1 MQSGRKSPN
10 ATMTG
15 TSPQAVPADTL
26 VEGGHSIAV
35 AVVAAN
41 IATAAKAEIIR
52 RFPPSNAPSTSTLR
66 ASDKSV
72 AIELETYLVHIL
84 LSPA

>member
-1 MQSGRKSPN
+1 MRPC
-10 ATMTG
+10 
-15 TSPQAVPADTL
+15 
-26 VEGGHSIAV
+26 
-35 AVVAAN
+35 
-41 IATAAKAEIIR
+41 
-52 RFPPSNAPSTSTLR
+52 TSTLR